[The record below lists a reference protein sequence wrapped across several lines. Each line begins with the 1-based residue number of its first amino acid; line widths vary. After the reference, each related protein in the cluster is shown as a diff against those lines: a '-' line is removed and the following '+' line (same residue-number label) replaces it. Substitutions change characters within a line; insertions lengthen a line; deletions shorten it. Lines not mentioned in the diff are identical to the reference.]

1 MNVYEMIAFIA
12 YFVLVIGVGIYFFF
26 KSKGNAGEKDYFLGG
41 RDMNGLVAALSAGA
55 SDMSA
60 WVLMGLPGAF
70 YATGLSNMWISVGLF
85 IGTACAWIFSTETQK
100 ILDSVQRF
108 DHYTSVFDKSFSVR
122 Q

>member
-60 WVLMGLPGAF
+60 WVHRNSMCLD
-70 YATGLSNMWISVGLF
+70 IH
-85 IGTACAWIFSTETQK
+85 STETQK

-108 DHYTSVFDKSFSVR
+108 DHYTSVSDKSFSVR